1 MDTPTGAEYIKI
13 KEEMF
18 SEGILSFQ
26 DAYDLVFRYI
36 WEKSLNFS
44 RFSDKRFKCL
54 FIDEV
59 QDCDNQQVALIQ
71 KIFDENKVVIQRLG
85 DYCQA
90 IYEKDESSGPEN
102 DRLKDGKYYIY
113 ATATASEKKS
123 PNRCGH
129 YVLRII
135 INL

>member
-44 RFSDKRFKCL
+44 RFSDKRFKYL

-90 IYEKDESSGPEN
+90 IYEKDESSGPEMI
-102 DRLKDGKYYIY
+102 G
-113 ATATASEKKS
+113 
-123 PNRCGH
+123 
-129 YVLRII
+129 
-135 INL
+135 